1 MRQLLI
7 AAILSFA
14 TLLPAQSKSGRH
26 FQRESRLPETPKASL
41 VAEASSSRAAAPLQK
56 LRSGR
61 AWPKFHYSRLPAAQG
76 QKGAQAVEASVRTTS
91 TARRRG
97 FWRAH
102 G

>member
-1 MRQLLI
+1 MRHLLI
-7 AAILSFA
+7 AAVLTLA
-14 TLLPAQSKSGRH
+14 TLLPSQSPSGRH
-26 FQRESRLPETPKASL
+26 FQRDSRLPETPKASA
-41 VAEASSSRAAAPLQK
+41 VKDASSSRAAAPLQK

-61 AWPKFHYSRLPAAQG
+61 AWPKFHYGRLPAEPA
-76 QKGAQAVEASVRTTS
+76 QKGVQAVDASVRTT